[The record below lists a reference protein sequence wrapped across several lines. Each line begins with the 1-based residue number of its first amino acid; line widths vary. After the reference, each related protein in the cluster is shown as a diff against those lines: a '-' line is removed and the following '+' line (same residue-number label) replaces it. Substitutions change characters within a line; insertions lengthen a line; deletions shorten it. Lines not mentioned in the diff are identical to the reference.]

1 MNQPI
6 IAVVA
11 AAHPKFALVLV
22 AGVLLGGQHA
32 ATVWAAQVVQGGVLP
47 PDLLLQIA
55 EEALHVP
62 AVAPLRA
69 GGSPQ
74 LLLFGGIFRN
84 ALGQIQPLAHVH
96 GVQRVA
102 QRIVEGPV
110 GGDAQP
116 GDDRFQRHALALG
129 AAALGDEDLLQVI
142 PAGGPAL
149 VQVVQEQVL
158 LQHGHIVHAPL
169 GKGSI
174 RAAPAHK
181 ALQALPDGNAT
192 VQIGLGHTG
201 DLGNVV
207 LQFAEQ
213 AGLQIEAEGVQH
225 TASFIH
231 LHGADLNNLAPQGLF
246 GPVVI
251 KQAGLVADVPFQVKY
266 DQAHQKGSFL
276 SRPAA
281 RQAGAG
287 NSMQGVSP
295 AAICP
300 GRGPHRP
307 RRWNR

>member
-1 MNQPI
+1 MLNAK
-6 IAVVA
+6 AV
-11 AAHPKFALVLV
+11 H
-22 AGVLLGGQHA
+22 HA
-32 ATVWAAQVVQGGVLP
+32 
-47 PDLLLQIA
+47 
-55 EEALHVP
+55 
-62 AVAPLRA
+62 
-69 GGSPQ
+69 
-74 LLLFGGIFRN
+74 
-84 ALGQIQPLAHVH
+84 
-96 GVQRVA
+96 
-102 QRIVEGPV
+102 
-110 GGDAQP
+110 
-116 GDDRFQRHALALG
+116 FQRQALAFPAG
-129 AAALGDEDLLQVI
+129 KFFQKDLLQVI
-142 PAGGPAL
+142 PAGRPAL
-149 VQVVQEQVL
+149 VQVVQKQIL

-181 ALQALPDGNAT
+181 ALQALPDGNAA

-225 TASFIH
+225 TAGFIH
-231 LHGADLNNLAPQGLF
+231 LHGADLNDLAPQGLF
-246 GPVVI
+246 SPVVI
-251 KQAGLVADVPFQVKY
+251 KHAGLVADVPFQVKY